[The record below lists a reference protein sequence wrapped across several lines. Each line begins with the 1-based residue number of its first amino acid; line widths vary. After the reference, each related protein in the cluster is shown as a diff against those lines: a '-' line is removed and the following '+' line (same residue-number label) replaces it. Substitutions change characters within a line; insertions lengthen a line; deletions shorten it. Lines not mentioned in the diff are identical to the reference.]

1 MPYHRLHIPKG
12 KSLNQRVLPPIPQDV
27 ANLKEGMNMGKK
39 TTRTK
44 TKSSP
49 WRTVKCHSGLTIRFK
64 TTTKT
69 TTTVEELDDE

>member
-1 MPYHRLHIPKG
+1 
-12 KSLNQRVLPPIPQDV
+12 
-27 ANLKEGMNMGKK
+27 MGKR

-49 WRTVKCHSGLTIRFK
+49 WRTVKCVSGLTIRFK